1 MVLKSESRNKK
12 KSVSIGIIDTE
23 TANLKSVIFA
33 CEKVFL
39 KVYLLKK
46 YENIANDID
55 GLIFPGVGSFNFV
68 METLKKKKT
77 R

>member
-1 MVLKSESRNKK
+1 MVSKSEFSNKK
-12 KSVSIGIIDTE
+12 KSVTIGIIDTE
-23 TANLKSVIFA
+23 TSNLKNVISA
-33 CEKVFL
+33 CEKEFL

-46 YENIANDID
+46 YENISNDID